1 MRSQR
6 GSGYVEC
13 IDRHLLT
20 LALQVKITP
29 ISSISHI
36 QLLCALLEAL
46 IIPANT
52 PPDSPREQYE
62 IYFVFALIWAYG
74 SALFHD
80 GQQDSKAEFSK
91 FFLTQFTL
99 VKFPD
104 NASVFDVFVDPTTA
118 EFALWT
124 EMVPKF
130 ELDPDIPLQVRT
142 TYEHKKKIAD
152 FVLTSHTS
160 DCFSGLSGPQL

>member
-118 EFALWT
+118 EFAL
-124 EMVPKF
+124 ERASARRLECVHMRRG
-130 ELDPDIPLQVRT
+130 ISILQGVAFAR
-142 TYEHKKKIAD
+142 
-152 FVLTSHTS
+152 
-160 DCFSGLSGPQL
+160 GLAPPHAE